1 MKKHINKLAFLVAV
15 ISIYSCGTTTD
26 FTVVKRK
33 YNPGFNLSFGKKV
46 NHVEPTAAE
55 KQEQVVAENKNE
67 KTTPVTESFVEPTAA
82 SSESTSS
89 LKQATFAAGT
99 EKTITAHTQ
108 KTASP
113 SNHNLVKA
121 IALKKASKAIAK
133 LEKKAKSSS
142 SEDISNETILLIILS
157 LFPILALIAMYLK
170 DGKKITNNF
179 WIDLVLH
186 LTIVGYAVFAV
197 LVVLDVINLA

>member
-1 MKKHINKLAFLVAV
+1 
-15 ISIYSCGTTTD
+15 
-26 FTVVKRK
+26 
-33 YNPGFNLSFGKKV
+33 
-46 NHVEPTAAE
+46 
-55 KQEQVVAENKNE
+55 
-67 KTTPVTESFVEPTAA
+67 
-82 SSESTSS
+82 
-89 LKQATFAAGT
+89 
-99 EKTITAHTQ
+99 
-108 KTASP
+108 
-113 SNHNLVKA
+113 
-121 IALKKASKAIAK
+121 